1 MARQRAYIRRNVT
14 ENVKQEASSQDPQVL
29 VDPFVDK
36 MTTVEFKDAFQ
47 VLPQSMMTQS
57 NREVLVP

>member
-1 MARQRAYIRRNVT
+1 MT